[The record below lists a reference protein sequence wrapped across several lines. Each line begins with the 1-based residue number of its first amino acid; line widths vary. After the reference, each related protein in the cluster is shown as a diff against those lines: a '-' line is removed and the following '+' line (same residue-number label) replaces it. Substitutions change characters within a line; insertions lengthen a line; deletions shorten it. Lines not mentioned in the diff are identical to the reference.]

1 MKLTLFSCNIFTPGA
16 HALPSR
22 HRRPFLRAEQNGGEL
37 RYCYNLRGKIAR
49 L

>member
-1 MKLTLFSCNIFTPGA
+1 MHCQADIVG
-16 HALPSR
+16 
-22 HRRPFLRAEQNGGEL
+22 PFLHAEQNGGEL